1 MLTSSRT
8 PCGATGPPQS
18 HMLATGSRI
27 HIVVPPPAL
36 RRLQL
41 RAWPLRGE
49 SSYFDCFF
57 PLFRVVEHGMA
68 TGILSARQ
76 GSRPRDP
83 IVKSTK
89 LWVCDGARWGTAI
102 RTCTAQGGGR
112 AKGSLPGNLIGCP
125 PRHPRGTSA
134 PGLFGARR
142 QNTLRCA
149 RLHVSVHLDL
159 ETNGWLPLV
168 GERGEAVSE
177 AYFWSTN
184 GARRLGRPRLG
195 VADRS
200 ASLESNK
207 SNRDCAQYG
216 IQLGRQLLVDVMED
230 RFPSRPALHNVTP
243 GRLAGCTAA
252 AGFGGGSSD

>member
-1 MLTSSRT
+1 M
-8 PCGATGPPQS
+8 
-18 HMLATGSRI
+18 
-27 HIVVPPPAL
+27 IV
-36 RRLQL
+36 
-41 RAWPLRGE
+41 
-49 SSYFDCFF
+49 FF

-184 GARRLGRPRLG
+184 G
-195 VADRS
+195 
-200 ASLESNK
+200 
-207 SNRDCAQYG
+207 
-216 IQLGRQLLVDVMED
+216 
-230 RFPSRPALHNVTP
+230 
-243 GRLAGCTAA
+243 LAGLGCRDSALLTGPPAWSRTNPI
-252 AGFGGGSSD
+252 GTVHSTEYNLEDSFWLM